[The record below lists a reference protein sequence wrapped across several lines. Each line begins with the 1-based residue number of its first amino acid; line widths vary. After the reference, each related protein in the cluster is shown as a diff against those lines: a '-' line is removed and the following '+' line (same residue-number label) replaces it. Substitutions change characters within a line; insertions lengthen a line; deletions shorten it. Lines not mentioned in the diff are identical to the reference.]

1 MQILFKYLSRDYEDE
16 PYLQLYVTK
25 VLTRLGPDQIL
36 FYLPQIFQALTLSRG
51 KIVYNFLLEYARKS
65 ASFAHQ
71 LIWISKVESKQERDP
86 HNKNPRLPGVDANL
100 KKLQEISTALIDD
113 TIRQFSREEKSFFKE
128 VD

>member
-51 KIVYNFLLEYARKS
+51 KIVYKLFWSTLANPPHS
-65 ASFAHQ
+65 PTSSFGFPRSSQ
-71 LIWISKVESKQERDP
+71 SKKETPIIKI
-86 HNKNPRLPGVDANL
+86 LACLG
-100 KKLQEISTALIDD
+100 STP
-113 TIRQFSREEKSFFKE
+113 T
-128 VD
+128 